1 MGSKSPHPLAP
12 DPGAGKNGRAASF
25 TLIRGDH
32 SRQLPLGSLLADHRS
47 EVRLMSKSAADLLRL
62 INGYWVSQAISVA
75 ASLRLADLLKDGPR
89 TSEDLAQ
96 ATGTYARSLYR
107 LLRALAAAR
116 VFEEHP
122 DRRFALAPMGEYLR
136 SDLANSRRAWAELI
150 GRPYVRQSWSALED
164 TVRTGETAFRQL
176 YGTGIWDWRSEK
188 PEERAIFD
196 AAMTGL
202 SCMAA
207 HAVAD
212 AYDFSNSTCV
222 VDVGGGQGALLAEI
236 LSRHAQLKGI
246 LFDLPSVVA
255 GARPVLE
262 EAGVAD
268 RCQAL
273 PGDMFTAVPEGGDAY
288 LIKSVLMGEDDDN
301 AIRFSAPV
309 GAQCSLPR
317 SFLSLSVCS
326 ASLIKRRKPSLA
338 T

>member
-1 MGSKSPHPLAP
+1 M
-12 DPGAGKNGRAASF
+12 
-25 TLIRGDH
+25 
-32 SRQLPLGSLLADHRS
+32 S
-47 EVRLMSKSAADLLRL
+47 ESAADLLRL

-96 ATGTYARSLYR
+96 ATGTHARSLYR

-164 TVRTGETAFRQL
+164 TVRTGETAFRRL

-202 SCMAA
+202 SRMAA

-212 AYDFSNSTCV
+212 AYDFFRLDMCCGCGWWTRCAARRNIVAACAA
-222 VDVGGGQGALLAEI
+222 QG
-236 LSRHAQLKGI
+236 H
-246 LFDLPSVVA
+246 
-255 GARPVLE
+255 PVE
-262 EAGVAD
+262 EAGVAA

-288 LIKSVLMGEDDDN
+288 LIKSVLMDEDDDN
-301 AIRFSAPV
+301 AIRILRACRSAMQPSAKLLVIERLLGELNQAPEAKFSDLTMMLITGGRERQPV
-309 GAQCSLPR
+309 EFRALLAASGFRFEQIIPTRSPFSIFLGLP
-317 SFLSLSVCS
+317 
-326 ASLIKRRKPSLA
+326 A
-338 T
+338 